1 MPKEKIVHA
10 RLWYAL
16 YDKDT
21 NEASHELLIE
31 KHKRVGL
38 KYCNDSRAF
47 IKYSNDI
54 DDIYKK
60 HKILIVSDDMIT
72 DI

>member
-1 MPKEKIVHA
+1 M
-10 RLWYAL
+10 

-31 KHKRVGL
+31 KHKHVGL
-38 KYCNDSRAF
+38 KYCNDSRAL